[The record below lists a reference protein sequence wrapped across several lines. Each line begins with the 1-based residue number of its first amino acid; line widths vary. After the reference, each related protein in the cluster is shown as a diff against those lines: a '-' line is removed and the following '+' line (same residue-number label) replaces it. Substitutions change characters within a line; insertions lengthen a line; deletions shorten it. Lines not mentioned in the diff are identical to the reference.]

1 MTSSNLFN
9 PQAFRTYYCHG
20 LISSNITDK
29 RYSSHVPLWPRRVQN
44 NDMLWH
50 KLMSCLYLTE
60 SRQPFMLFGK
70 HSSSEDLESYSF
82 NFASESHQVRNTGPR
97 GSAARHMVR
106 KMSCTACVAGNS
118 HCNTVNAQI
127 TVGSL

>member
-1 MTSSNLFN
+1 
-9 PQAFRTYYCHG
+9 
-20 LISSNITDK
+20 
-29 RYSSHVPLWPRRVQN
+29 
-44 NDMLWH
+44 
-50 KLMSCLYLTE
+50 
-60 SRQPFMLFGK
+60 MLFGK

-106 KMSCTACVAGNS
+106 NCHVQPVWHEKVT
-118 HCNTVNAQI
+118 NTVNAQI